1 MYIFIRVCI
10 YTCIH
15 IYICIYIRIRIY
27 NILIINIWVWC
38 ACLYVWLH
46 VNFCVFVC
54 VCMSLPPSLSV
65 CMCVSAGVSKFN
77 WSEWAFRLLSSCV
90 LTSWWALTVHRRR
103 IEFADHDGP
112 SSIVTPFIPTVQSTT
127 LWATET
133 TTEAVPRYHDRICL
147 RTHAWMPM
155 RGSAFNRNKVSTLI
169 LTWKVAIIKVNL
181 GYRPYRGVTV
191 VLPLQCKK
199 TTTLTSW
206 PRTLVVAHW

>member
-1 MYIFIRVCI
+1 MRV
-10 YTCIH
+10 
-15 IYICIYIRIRIY
+15 
-27 NILIINIWVWC
+27 L
-38 ACLYVWLH
+38 
-46 VNFCVFVC
+46 VC
-54 VCMSLPPSLSV
+54 VTVCELLCICMCLHASPSFSV
-65 CMCVSAGVSKFN
+65 CVHVCVSAGVSKFN

-133 TTEAVPRYHDRICL
+133 TTEALPRNHDRICM

-155 RGSAFNRNKVSTLI
+155 RVRWYSAFNWNKVSKLI
-169 LTWKVAIIKVNL
+169 LTWKVAILKVNL

-191 VLPLQCKK
+191 TVVLPLQCEKR
-199 TTTLTSW
+199 TTLTSW
-206 PRTLVVAHW
+206 HRTLVVARW